1 MTGNVVHGRKHIT
14 SGQNQ
19 FNTLCNLRDNSTV
32 EVSFRGENKVEE
44 NLFTID
50 DKWVTNKRNSRKCK
64 RSNIEKMK
72 LNGTGISEY
81 GDETSVM
88 VKINAGNFNSSLNL
102 NFSSVMSNLL
112 EEEQRNSCKIS
123 TTPPERSAGT
133 SASSNLSQSVCPEI
147 GKDMLDSQDQEL
159 LSILEELQIPDHN
172 LLLERSV
179 NISATRITGYF
190 CFDTVFNLSNR
201 VLTDLEIQV
210 LEKGLDFAL
219 IQRKLMNKSYNKIL
233 QIFKEEC
240 TQS

>member
-1 MTGNVVHGRKHIT
+1 
-14 SGQNQ
+14 
-19 FNTLCNLRDNSTV
+19 
-32 EVSFRGENKVEE
+32 
-44 NLFTID
+44 
-50 DKWVTNKRNSRKCK
+50 
-64 RSNIEKMK
+64 
-72 LNGTGISEY
+72 
-81 GDETSVM
+81 
-88 VKINAGNFNSSLNL
+88 
-102 NFSSVMSNLL
+102 
-112 EEEQRNSCKIS
+112 
-123 TTPPERSAGT
+123 
-133 SASSNLSQSVCPEI
+133 
-147 GKDMLDSQDQEL
+147 MLDSQDQEL

-190 CFDTVFNLSNR
+190 CFDTVFTLSNR